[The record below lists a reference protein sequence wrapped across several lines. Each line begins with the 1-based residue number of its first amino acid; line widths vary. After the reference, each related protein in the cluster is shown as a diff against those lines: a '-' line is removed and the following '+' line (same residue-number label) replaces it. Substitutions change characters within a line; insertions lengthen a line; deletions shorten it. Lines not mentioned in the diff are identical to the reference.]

1 MPKMIAFAL
10 FSTVLWGAPSPN
22 MTGVW
27 KADLQQSKIPGPP
40 GSPPPSNYLVILEQK
55 SAEFDRRTHE
65 QAPLLTETTGV
76 WGPRG
81 EQRSVLTVFNNGKPV
96 IRPYQG
102 LPTRLTATSQG
113 DTLVITGEVAGRP
126 STFTRTYQLSPDGQ
140 TLTVSIVSNN
150 EGRKMESTLLL
161 RKQPEAEGEA
171 LRKPEELAQ
180 TRFKN
185 VKTASLKN
193 LPASEFLNQMRYFA
207 WSLNRNCEFCHV
219 EHHFDSDDKKEKKT
233 ARQMIDMVAS
243 IDGNSFEG
251 HPAVRCF
258 TCHEGHEHPLSH
270 PLFPEEAAAE
280 KAERDQAAA
289 RQHAGPGQPPAP
301 PPHAQ

>member
-1 MPKMIAFAL
+1 MPKLIALAL
-10 FSTVLWGAPSPN
+10 CSAVLWGAPAPDL
-22 MTGVW
+22 TGVW
-27 KADLQQSKIPGPP
+27 KADLSQSKIPGPP
-40 GSPPPSNYLVILEQK
+40 DSPPPSNYLVIFEQK
-55 SAEFDRRTHE
+55 PAEFDRRTHE

-81 EQRSVLTVFNNGKPV
+81 EQRSALTVFNNGKPV

-102 LPTRLTATSQG
+102 VPTRLTATSQG
-113 DTLVITGEVAGRP
+113 NILVITGEVAGRS
-126 STFTRTYQLSPDGQ
+126 STFTRTYKRSPDGQ
-140 TLTVSIVSNN
+140 TLAVTIVNHN
-150 EGRKMESTLLL
+150 EGRTTENTLLL
-161 RKQPEAEGEA
+161 RKQPEAEGEV

-185 VKTASLKN
+185 VKTTSLKN

-233 ARQMIDMVAS
+233 ARRMIDMVAS
-243 IDGNSFEG
+243 IDGNYFDG

-258 TCHEGHEHPLSH
+258 TCHEGQEHPLSH
-270 PLFPEEAAAE
+270 PLFREEAAAQ

-289 RQHAGPGQPPAP
+289 PRQHTGPGPLPAP
-301 PPHAQ
+301 SHP